1 MDSLIDYM
9 HYLKLEIAQLRA
21 QLADALAERK
31 LYEPLLKEYC
41 EAKEQPMPEL
51 EPMPEKQ
58 WDSSSGFEANP
69 TPALLTLGAVRAAQ

>member
-21 QLADALAERK
+21 QLADALAERS

-41 EAKEQPMPEL
+41 QYKEQPMPEL
-51 EPMPEKQ
+51 EPMPDKPL
-58 WDSSSGFEANP
+58 GFFEWVK
-69 TPALLTLGAVRAAQ
+69 TLT